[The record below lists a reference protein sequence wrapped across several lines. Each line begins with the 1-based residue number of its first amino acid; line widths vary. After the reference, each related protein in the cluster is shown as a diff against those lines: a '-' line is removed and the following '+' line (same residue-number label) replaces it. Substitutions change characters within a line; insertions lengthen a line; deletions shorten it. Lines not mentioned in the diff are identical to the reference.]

1 MPTVRVT
8 VERPCPACEGTGLLV
23 RFWLREP
30 ADLEP
35 HGQACDAC
43 DGRGAVDEP
52 VTCAG
57 CRHFREGN
65 TILAHRCGL
74 LVGIWSGESIGVDPD
89 FACAAWEA
97 RR

>member
-8 VERPCPACEGTGLLV
+8 VARPCPACDGSGRDPVPGVITIPSEIRCV
-23 RFWLREP
+23 SC
-30 ADLEP
+30 
-35 HGQACDAC
+35 H
-43 DGRGAVDEP
+43 GRGVVDEP